1 MTGETPVYVV
11 VADQLEAEIKKLP
24 NGGEL
29 PSENELARTHDINRL
44 TARAALEELERRY
57 LVRRQKGRRTV
68 VARRIPYVLDP
79 AGAPGWTKSVRKA
92 GATPRTEI
100 DVVRL
105 RTAPAPVR
113 KALDVEKEVPLWYVG
128 RRRYVDDELTAY
140 TETWVI
146 AGVVPDLAKR
156 FAPEGS
162 MESTLRALEVKTKA
176 SSMHC
181 ELVVATTDLAEKLEA
196 PDRPLVFALTS
207 VASTKKKR
215 FAYSTTWLRADVFN
229 VVFETGRTGK

>member
-1 MTGETPVYVV
+1 MIAETPVYVV

-79 AGAPGWTKSVRKA
+79 AGAPGWTKCVRKA
-92 GATPRTEI
+92 GSTPRTEI

-105 RTAPAPVR
+105 RAAPARVR
-113 KALDVEKEVPLWYVG
+113 KALDVAKEVQLWYVG
-128 RRRYVDDELTAY
+128 RRRYVDDELSAY
-140 TETWVI
+140 TETWLL
-146 AGVVPDLAKR
+146 ADVVPDLAKR

-162 MESTLRALEVKTKA
+162 MQSTLRTLEVITKA
-176 SSMHC
+176 FSMRC
-181 ELVVATTDLAEKLEA
+181 ELVIATTDVAEKLEA
-196 PDRPLVFALTS
+196 PDRPLLFALTS
-207 VASTKKKR
+207 VASSKKKR
-215 FAYSTTWLRADVFN
+215 FAHSTTWLRADVFN
-229 VVFETGRTGK
+229 VVFEIGKSAK